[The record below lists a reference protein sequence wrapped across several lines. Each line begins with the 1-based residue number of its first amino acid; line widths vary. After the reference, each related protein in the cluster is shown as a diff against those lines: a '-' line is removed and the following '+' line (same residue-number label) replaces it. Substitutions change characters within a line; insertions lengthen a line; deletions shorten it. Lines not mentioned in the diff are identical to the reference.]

1 MPTSPAVEVELR
13 SEHLR
18 GTRPDGSDVTF
29 RLKAEAQGDDASSLE
44 GNGRHFGSG
53 GVHNHWSVTGSVS
66 GDVVTLTG
74 VTTDSNESFL
84 IGSPVN
90 LVGDASS
97 GSITL
102 AFGPLAGGHF
112 AGQTIVGTGVGTVTI
127 NRS

>member
-1 MPTSPAVEVELR
+1 MGLR
-13 SEHLR
+13 SEHLK
-18 GTRPDGSDVTF
+18 GIRPDGSDVTF
-29 RLKAEAQGDDASSLE
+29 RLKAEAKGDDASSLE

-53 GVHNHWSVTGSVS
+53 GAHNHWSVTGSVS
-66 GDVVTLTG
+66 GDVVTLAG

-102 AFGPLAGGHF
+102 AFGPIAGGQF

>member
-1 MPTSPAVEVELR
+1 MPTSPAVDVELR

-53 GVHNHWSVTGSVS
+53 GAHNDWSVTGSVS

-84 IGSPVN
+84 IGSP
-90 LVGDASS
+90 ATSS
-97 GSITL
+97 GTPPPDPSPWL
-102 AFGPLAGGHF
+102 SA
-112 AGQTIVGTGVGTVTI
+112 Q
-127 NRS
+127 